1 MKKMIYALAL
11 ISMVYAQKHNINQRA
26 FTNSEFKNS
35 TTDSRGL
42 SIPKTLSYQGLLTKE
57 NGSPVV
63 DGAYTI
69 TFRFYT
75 ALTGGDMIWEEI
87 QEININDGIIG
98 ATLGL
103 TNPVDFTSDEA
114 YLEIVVGDVPLT
126 PRQGLTSVLYAMASD
141 TANYAQGGSYLDL
154 DNLPDLSVYAN
165 KDTLT
170 NFPLTNALDSVAF
183 TGDYNNLVNTPDLT
197 GFTQSDTLSQYTLTS
212 ALSAVALSNDY
223 NDLTNLPDL
232 SIYATNDT
240 LGNFVLGDS
249 IGSVASQDADNVT
262 ITGGSITDI
271 TDIAVADGG
280 TGASDVTTARQNLGL
295 EIGVDVQ
302 AHDAD
307 LADLA
312 DGELSAERVQY
323 LQNVTSDVQ
332 EQLDAVTDPG
342 LTQIAELDNSDG
354 NIIVWFAS
362 GWVAESDATARTSL
376 GLGTISTQASD
387 NVTITG
393 GSITDITDIAV
404 ADGGTGASDVTTAR
418 QNLGLEIGVDIQ
430 AYDADPCGSCG
441 WYSFG

>member
-1 MKKMIYALAL
+1 M
-11 ISMVYAQKHNINQRA
+11 
-26 FTNSEFKNS
+26 
-35 TTDSRGL
+35 
-42 SIPKTLSYQGLLTKE
+42 SI
-57 NGSPVV
+57 V
-63 DGAYTI
+63 
-69 TFRFYT
+69 
-75 ALTGGDMIWEEI
+75 
-87 QEININDGIIG
+87 
-98 ATLGL
+98 
-103 TNPVDFTSDEA
+103 PVDFTSDEA

-212 ALSAVALSNDY
+212 ALSTVALSNDY

-249 IGSVASQDADNVT
+249 TGSVASQDADNVA

-302 AHDAD
+302 AYDAD

-312 DGELSAERVQY
+312 DGTLSVSY
-323 LQNVTSDVQ
+323 TH
-332 EQLDAVTDPG
+332 
-342 LTQIAELDNSDG
+342 LTLPTKA
-354 NIIVWFAS
+354 
-362 GWVAESDATARTSL
+362 
-376 GLGTISTQASD
+376 
-387 NVTITG
+387 
-393 GSITDITDIAV
+393 
-404 ADGGTGASDVTTAR
+404 
-418 QNLGLEIGVDIQ
+418 
-430 AYDADPCGSCG
+430 
-441 WYSFG
+441 